1 MGKSKAVP
9 SSNRPNVLL
18 VMCDQFRGDCLGID
32 GHPDVKTPYLD
43 TLAAD
48 GVLFENAYSACPSCI
63 PARAGLFTGKTPRHH
78 GRVGYQ
84 DGIDWNYDHMLAQE
98 MRDGGYQTAVV
109 GKMHVHPPRLGCGF
123 EHMRLHD
130 GYIGHYRKANL
141 PHWMHQTVSDD
152 YVRFLKNELGEFA
165 DVNGSGVEN
174 NSWITHP
181 WIYEERLHP
190 TNWVVDESIRFLE
203 TRDRTRPFFLMT
215 SFVRP
220 HPPFDAPASYFDMY
234 RDMDLREPARGDW
247 DDEAATQRDGMVLD
261 SVHGCRDAELRREA
275 MAGYYACI
283 THLDHQIGRLI
294 TALENDETYHDTVII
309 FTADHGE
316 MLFDHSLFR
325 KVLPYE
331 GSARIPLI
339 IHVGKNVASRVVRT
353 SDSAVEL
360 MDIMPTM
367 LELCGIDVPEDVD
380 GVSLVGEL
388 TAGEAISRPY
398 VHGEHSRDMEQSN
411 QYIVTPH
418 DKYIW
423 FTQTGREQYFD
434 LDADPREEHD
444 LIADEAHADRIA
456 QLRAA
461 LVSELKGRP
470 EGYVADGKLVVGQ
483 KPATMLYQ

>member
-1 MGKSKAVP
+1 M
-9 SSNRPNVLL
+9 
-18 VMCDQFRGDCLGID
+18 
-32 GHPDVKTPYLD
+32 
-43 TLAAD
+43 
-48 GVLFENAYSACPSCI
+48 
-63 PARAGLFTGKTPRHH
+63 
-78 GRVGYQ
+78 
-84 DGIDWNYDHMLAQE
+84 
-98 MRDGGYQTAVV
+98 
-109 GKMHVHPPRLGCGF
+109 
-123 EHMRLHD
+123 
-130 GYIGHYRKANL
+130 
-141 PHWMHQTVSDD
+141 
-152 YVRFLKNELGEFA
+152 
-165 DVNGSGVEN
+165 
-174 NSWITHP
+174 
-181 WIYEERLHP
+181 
-190 TNWVVDESIRFLE
+190 
-203 TRDRTRPFFLMT
+203 
-215 SFVRP
+215 
-220 HPPFDAPASYFDMY
+220 
-234 RDMDLREPARGDW
+234 
-247 DDEAATQRDGMVLD
+247 
-261 SVHGCRDAELRREA
+261 
-275 MAGYYACI
+275 
-283 THLDHQIGRLI
+283 I

-339 IHVGKNVASRVVRT
+339 IHVGKNVAPRVVRT

-444 LIADEAHADRIA
+444 LIADETHADRIA

-461 LVSELKGRP
+461 LVSELEGRP